1 MKADSDWQNFANSLG
16 IVRLVLLVDWDPIG
30 IFGIPEA
37 MDEYDTYAVN
47 VHNMLA
53 TGTSQEDLVSY
64 MRFVQSQLMGVRG
77 SSDPQLL
84 EVAAKIQTVFENA
97 TEE

>member
-1 MKADSDWQNFANSLG
+1 MRADSDWRSFANTLG
-16 IVRLVLLVDWDPIG
+16 VIRLVLLVDWDPIG

-37 MDEYDTYAVN
+37 MDEYDAYAVN
-47 VHNMLA
+47 VHNMLS

-64 MRFVQSQLMGVRG
+64 LRFVQLQSMGVRG

>member
-1 MKADSDWQNFANSLG
+1 MKADSDWQCFANSLG
-16 IVRLVLLVDWDPIG
+16 VVRLVLLVDWDPIG

-47 VHNMLA
+47 VHNMLS

-64 MRFVQSQLMGVRG
+64 LRFVQSQLMGVKG
-77 SSDPQLL
+77 SSNLQLR
-84 EVAAKIQTVFENA
+84 EVAAKAQTAFENA